1 VAGCGGTPG
10 MLAISATLGSMVAG
24 TYTGHVAVT
33 ATGAQGSPA
42 AIIATFIVNAQ
53 AANSPFSPQWGSNP
67 QHTGMVGVSGQ
78 NLTNKL
84 ANIVYDPFVEKGG
97 TGRRARGARADAG
110 DRWDW
115 CLHGGEDWRVQF
127 VQPGG
132 ELAGRSELRAE
143 QMELDDLG

>member
-1 VAGCGGTPG
+1 MEHARCAGKANRWDCVGRPPLCAVAGCGGTPG

-84 ANIVYDPFVEKGG
+84 ANIVYDPF
-97 TGRRARGARADAG
+97 
-110 DRWDW
+110 
-115 CLHGGEDWRVQF
+115 
-127 VQPGG
+127 
-132 ELAGRSELRAE
+132 
-143 QMELDDLG
+143 